1 MLAGGD
7 HASPPKKVHLMT
19 PHAHNPAPA
28 QDRARKLEAL
38 GRVPREV
45 YDLLAAS
52 PMPLKAYELLWRLQ
66 EKRGRRAPPSTIY
79 RAVSVLIDQGLV
91 HKIESRNAFIVC
103 SAPDKAHDPVFLVC
117 ERCKSAL
124 ETDGSAA
131 MDAVRER
138 VKEAKF
144 RPLHL
149 NFVVSGTC
157 RNCEESK

>member
-1 MLAGGD
+1 MAT
-7 HASPPKKVHLMT
+7 HAQ
-19 PHAHNPAPA
+19 NPAPA

-52 PMPLKAYELLWRLQ
+52 ATPLKAYELLWRLQ

-91 HKIESRNAFIVC
+91 HKIESRNAFVVC
-103 SAPDKAHDPVFLVC
+103 TAPDHAHDPIFLVC
-117 ERCKSAL
+117 ERCQMVL

-131 MDAVRER
+131 MEGVKSRVRE
-138 VKEAKF
+138 ADF
-144 RPLHL
+144 RPRHL
-149 NFVVSGTC
+149 NFIVSGMC
-157 RNCEESK
+157 SICASKG